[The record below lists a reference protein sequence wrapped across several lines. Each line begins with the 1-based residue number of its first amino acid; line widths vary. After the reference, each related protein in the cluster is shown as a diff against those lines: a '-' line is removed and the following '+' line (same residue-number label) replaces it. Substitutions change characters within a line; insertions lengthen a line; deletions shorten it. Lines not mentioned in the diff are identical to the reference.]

1 MAKHKRPVLTLQS
14 KIILLVC
21 GIVACALLIT
31 GLFVTRSIENSVR
44 SNLEGKARDI
54 SRTVAVSP
62 LIIDGLAGGGDAQGI
77 RDYTRAIRKATN
89 VEFVVVF
96 DMNGIRKSHPNED
109 RVGQPLVGGDEMPAL
124 RGEEYVSFA
133 EGTLGK

>member
-44 SNLEGKARDI
+44 SNL
-54 SRTVAVSP
+54 
-62 LIIDGLAGGGDAQGI
+62 
-77 RDYTRAIRKATN
+77 
-89 VEFVVVF
+89 
-96 DMNGIRKSHPNED
+96 
-109 RVGQPLVGGDEMPAL
+109 
-124 RGEEYVSFA
+124 
-133 EGTLGK
+133 